1 MKDNTEHTNY
11 SRLPEWEQR
20 LRAES
25 DALQCTPHPASWE
38 KLDTLLDR
46 PTASGPGR
54 IRWLA
59 RTLVAAAAI
68 LGLVLAIRQTLLPG
82 DPPAAWTSQE
92 IRDIPPGY
100 FAHYLAAAHE
110 LAGYRPVGEGG
121 DSGFGA
127 SHPLDHSPVTE

>member
-1 MKDNTEHTNY
+1 MRC
-11 SRLPEWEQR
+11 SAPPIRLPGKNWTPCWTGRR
-20 LRAES
+20 L
-25 DALQCTPHPASWE
+25 PA
-38 KLDTLLDR
+38 R
-46 PTASGPGR
+46 GG